1 MEYFARCGSLSGF
14 SDLVREHGQNPFD
27 LLAQAG
33 LDKEVLENPDLYV
46 SYKQLIELF
55 LYSADRCR
63 LRDFG
68 LRLGLS
74 QGVGVFGA
82 LAPLLFIQASAGE
95 AMDLVKRN
103 LNFHAKG
110 GSISS
115 TIKDD
120 LLEIAFEYEFHH
132 QIDCRQNYQLLIALI
147 SNCVNQLLGKVYNPV
162 KVELTLSES
171 YRTPLF
177 DRAFNCPVAFNS
189 NHNAIYFPASIL
201 AEPICLNSAER
212 KIISES
218 WRRNWLVTDEGRDL
232 YEDTEKAITAL
243 LPTGECNLETVAK
256 IVGIHPRNLQE
267 KLKASDASYGKVLQ
281 SVRKSLANQHL
292 TYGSTNLSN
301 LALDLGY
308 NDLAA
313 FSRAFKKWF
322 GLSPKA
328 WQKKN
333 NIL

>member
-27 LLAQAG
+27 LLTHAG
-33 LDKEVLENPDLYV
+33 LDREVLENPDLYV
-46 SYKQLIELF
+46 SYRQLIELF
-55 LYSADRCR
+55 LYSADRCQ

-68 LRLGLS
+68 LRLGFS

-82 LAPLLFIQASAGE
+82 LAPLLVIQETAGE

-110 GSISS
+110 GSIAS

-132 QIDCRQNYQLLIALI
+132 QIDCRQNYLLLIGLI
-147 SNCVNQLLGKVYNPV
+147 SNCVNQLLGKKYNCV
-162 KVELTLSES
+162 KVDLTLSES

-177 DRAFNCPVAFNS
+177 DSVFNCPISFNS
-189 NHNAIYFPASIL
+189 DHNAIYFPASIIN
-201 AEPICLNSAER
+201 EPICLNSSER
-212 KIISES
+212 QIIGES
-218 WRRNWLVTDEGRDL
+218 WRRNWLISDEGRDL
-232 YEDTEKAITAL
+232 HGNTEKTITAL

-267 KLKASDASYGKVLQ
+267 KLKASHSSYGKILQ
-281 SVRKSLANQHL
+281 AVRKRLANQHL
-292 TYGSTNLSN
+292 TCRSTNLSN
-301 LALDLGY
+301 LALELGY

-313 FSRAFKKWF
+313 FSRAFKTWF
-322 GLSPKA
+322 GFSPKA

-333 NIL
+333 NI

>member
-1 MEYFARCGSLSGF
+1 MEYFARCGSLLGF

-27 LLAQAG
+27 LLEHAG

-55 LYSADRCR
+55 LYSADRCN

-82 LAPLLFIQASAGE
+82 LAPLLFIQATAGE

-110 GSISS
+110 GTVTA

-120 LLEIAFEYEFHH
+120 LLEIAFEYDFHH

-147 SNCVNQLLGKVYNPV
+147 SNCVNQLLGKVYSPV
-162 KVELTLSES
+162 QVDLTLSEF

-177 DRAFNCPVAFNS
+177 DSVFNCPVSFS
-189 NHNAIYFPASIL
+189 SKHNAIYYPASIL
-201 AEPICLNSAER
+201 VEPICLQSSER
-212 KIISES
+212 RVISES
-218 WRRNWLVTDEGRDL
+218 WRRNWLISDEGRDL
-232 YEDTEKAITAL
+232 HENTEKAITAL
-243 LPTGECNLETVAK
+243 LPTGECNLDTVAK

-267 KLKASDASYGKVLQ
+267 KLKASETSYGDVLQ
-281 SVRKSLANQHL
+281 SVRQRLANQHL
-292 TYGSTNLSN
+292 TCRSTSLSN

-333 NIL
+333 IL